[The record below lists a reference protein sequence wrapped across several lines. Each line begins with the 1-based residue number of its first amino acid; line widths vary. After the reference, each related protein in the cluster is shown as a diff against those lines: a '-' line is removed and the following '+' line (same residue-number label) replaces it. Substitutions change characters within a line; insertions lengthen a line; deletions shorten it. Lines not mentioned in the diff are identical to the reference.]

1 MGCPALACASV
12 FELAYATLA
21 GSPQHSDRVAAL
33 PCPHQHPPITR
44 YHAHS
49 QRRRCA
55 STNAKQPINVL
66 VLGMY
71 VPPAAR
77 TTCSAYTARRT
88 TMRRHSRRSRRCAVP
103 RRSAAAASVCRGS
116 PCQQRQPAWRCASS
130 MPAGAVLWGMNRG
143 RAQSRRRCGRGEPS
157 PGADVEGVSPSRC
170 QAGQWQVVD
179 NQLDLLRSERGRRGA
194 AGVNRS
200 GTPSRTDRPISR
212 CRTRTRARCV
222 RARTHTQHSFL
233 RLVGRR
239 SPTQRKSTAR

>member
-1 MGCPALACASV
+1 MPALRFSSWPTLPSRAHPNIRTVLRHC
-12 FELAYATLA
+12 LAHTSIRPLRAITPTRSGA
-21 GSPQHSDRVAAL
+21 GVR
-33 PCPHQHPPITR
+33 
-44 YHAHS
+44 
-49 QRRRCA
+49 
-55 STNAKQPINVL
+55 
-66 VLGMY
+66 
-71 VPPAAR
+71 AR
-77 TTCSAYTARRT
+77 MPSNRSTCSSLACTSRPLHARHATRTPHGVPQCDATA
-88 TMRRHSRRSRRCAVP
+88 A
-103 RRSAAAASVCRGS
+103 G
-116 PCQQRQPAWRCASS
+116 
-130 MPAGAVLWGMNRG
+130 PAGAPYRVEALLLPVCVGALPASSASLRGAVLLRCR
-143 RAQSRRRCGRGEPS
+143 RAQYSGVWTGGERS
-157 PGADVEGVSPSRC
+157 PGTDVEGVSPSHC

>member
-1 MGCPALACASV
+1 MPALRFSSWPTLPSRAHPNIRTVLRHC
-12 FELAYATLA
+12 LAHTSIRPLRAITPTRSGA
-21 GSPQHSDRVAAL
+21 GVR
-33 PCPHQHPPITR
+33 
-44 YHAHS
+44 
-49 QRRRCA
+49 
-55 STNAKQPINVL
+55 
-66 VLGMY
+66 
-71 VPPAAR
+71 AR
-77 TTCSAYTARRT
+77 MPSNRSTCSSLACTSRPLHARHATHTARRT

-157 PGADVEGVSPSRC
+157 PGADGEGVSPSHC

-194 AGVNRS
+194 AGLNRS